1 MKRVFTTLLAL
12 LLLWAGLPD
21 AAALDVTVGD
31 RILGA
36 AAGSA
41 VTLTGDVDEDIHI
54 QKNITLDLCG
64 YSVYGCVVVDSG
76 CTLTVKDSATD
87 DYTVADD
94 AGYGKLTSVSG
105 TVVAAANYM
114 QVSEADGISFHRFSM
129 AVTTVTLRASQVGI
143 YYTGAFYGDEVVAGQ
158 VETFGIALRLDAAP
172 DAAYMQRSSA
182 CSRYY
187 DFTAGEAGNT
197 ATGTLLKN
205 VMRKGR
211 PLAENKSNST
221 SRRIYGAPYIRTVD
235 GRYYFGTGVS
245 KTFMKVMQEA
255 ESQWKSLT
263 KAQRNEL
270 EKLYAQFESIMDEW
284 NLPNL
289 QPGDIDIPI

>member
-1 MKRVFTTLLAL
+1 LAESL
-12 LLLWAGLPD
+12 TD
-21 AAALDVTVGD
+21 Q
-31 RILGA
+31 IGA
-36 AAGSA
+36 AAAGAVVALSA
-41 VTLTGDVDEDIHI
+41 DCREDLLVD
-54 QKNITLDLCG
+54 KNITLDLN
-64 YSVYGCVVVDSG
+64 GCSILGAVTVVDG

-87 DYTVADD
+87 DFTVAD
-94 AGYGKLTSVSG
+94 AEGYGKLEAVSG
-105 TVVAAANYM
+105 TVKAASGYLEIR
-114 QVSEADGISFHRFSM
+114 EADGVSFHK
-129 AVTTVTLRASQVGI
+129 VELQLTTVTLRPETVGI
-143 YYTGAFYGDEVVAGQ
+143 YYTGEFKGDQVVAAN
-158 VETFGIALRLDAAP
+158 VDAFGIALRLDKAP
-172 DAAYMQRSSA
+172 DAAYMGVSSA

-211 PLAENKSNST
+211 PLAENKTNSQKK
-221 SRRIYGAPYIRTVD
+221 IYGSAYIRTVD
-235 GRYYFGTGVS
+235 GQYYFGTGVS

-270 EKLYAQFESIMDEW
+270 EKLYTQFESIMDEW